1 MKQFSSKEIR
11 NVVLLGHGSSG
22 KTSLAEAML
31 YASGTSQRL
40 GSIASGTTICDCD
53 PEEIR
58 RHMSIFLTVAPIEW
72 NGCKI
77 NILDAPGQPDF
88 EGEVVEGLRAADCAV
103 IAVSGKSGIHV
114 GTELAWEKVREAHMP
129 AAFFISKLDEEQAD
143 FYKVLEELKSTFGA
157 AVCPLIVPFDEGGTL
172 TYINI
177 ITKKAYRYD
186 KGKPAE
192 VPLPDTGNKLDELIA
207 AISEAVAETSDELF
221 DKYFSGEAFTE
232 EELTNGIL
240 NGFRDGTISPVFC
253 GSSVTGAGIDMFLN
267 GITSLFPSADTKYKA
282 KGADG
287 GEVTL
292 NASNTEPL
300 AAFVFKTVADPYVGK
315 LSYVRVYSGQLKPE
329 TIVVNSRTGKPERVG
344 KLCLLRGKKQIE
356 TAVIGPGDIGAI
368 AKMNTPKTGDTLC
381 EPTKVVSLPE
391 IRFPRPC
398 LSMAIKPVKK
408 GDEEKISLG
417 LHRLMEE
424 DQTITYETNPETR
437 EQILSGLGELHI
449 DITVSKL
456 KSKFGADVTLSTPEV
471 AYRETIRKKVKCEG
485 KHKKQT
491 GGHGQYGHVIIEFE
505 PSDSEELVFEE
516 KVFGG
521 SVPKNYFPAV
531 EKGLRE
537 AVSHGVIAGYPVV
550 NIKATLLDGSYHP
563 VDSSEMAFKTA
574 AALALKA
581 ALPQAS
587 PVLLEPYGL
596 LKVNV
601 QESALGDVIGEIN
614 KRRGRVLGMDH
625 IEGGREI
632 IQAEAPIAEMH
643 DFSVSLRAITQGRGS
658 FTFEFLRYEE
668 APPQVAQAVA
678 AARSAQSAG

>member
-31 YASGTSQRL
+31 FASGASQRL
-40 GSIASGTTICDCD
+40 GSVASGTTVCDSD

-58 RHMSIFLTVAPIEW
+58 RHMSIFLKVAPIEW

-77 NILDAPGQPDF
+77 NILDTPGQPDF
-88 EGEVVEGLRAADCAV
+88 EGEVAEGLRAADCAV

-114 GTELAWEKVREAHMP
+114 GTERAWEKIRETHMP
-129 AAFFISKLDEEQAD
+129 AAFFVSKLDEEQAD
-143 FYKVLEELKSTFGA
+143 FYKVLEGLKSTFGA
-157 AVCPLIVPFDEGGTL
+157 SVCPLIVPFNDGGEL
-172 TYINI
+172 TFINI
-177 ITKKAYRYD
+177 ITMKAYKYV
-186 KGKPAE
+186 KGKPSE
-192 VPLPDTGNKLDELIA
+192 VPMPDTGHRLDGLIA
-207 AISEAVAETSDELF
+207 AVSEAVAETSDELF
-221 DKYFSGEAFTE
+221 DKYFSGEAFTK

-240 NGFRDGTISPVFC
+240 NGFRDGAIAPVFC
-253 GSSVTGAGIDMFLN
+253 GSSVTGAGIDMFLD
-267 GITSLFPSADTKYKA
+267 GIVSFFPGADTTYKA
-282 KGADG
+282 KGADDN
-287 GEVTL
+287 EVSL
-292 NASNTEPL
+292 NATDTEPL

-329 TIVVNSRTGKPERVG
+329 TVVVNSRTGKPERVG

-356 TAVIGPGDIGAI
+356 TDIIGPGDIGAI
-368 AKMNTPKTGDTLC
+368 AKMNSPKTGDTLC
-381 EPTKVVSLPE
+381 EPARVVSLPE
-391 IRFPRPC
+391 INFPRPC
-398 LSMAIKPVKK
+398 LSMAVKPVKK

-424 DQTITYETNPETR
+424 DQTITYETNAETR

-471 AYRETIRKKVKCEG
+471 PYRETIRKKVKCEG

-505 PSDSEELVFEE
+505 PCDSEELVFEE

-537 AVSHGVIAGYPVV
+537 AVCHGVIAGYPVV
-550 NIKATLLDGSYHP
+550 NIKATLVDGSYHP

-601 QESALGDVIGEIN
+601 QENALGDTIGEIN

-625 IEGGREI
+625 LDSGREI
-632 IQAEAPIAEMH
+632 IEAEAPVSEMQ

-678 AARSAQSAG
+678 AARSVQSAG